1 MTEPTFDRRFWEDR
15 WSQVLRDHSD
25 QVARRPPN
33 EWLITEVA
41 NLQPRF
47 ALDAGCGH
55 GSDTLWLAAR
65 GWHVTAVD
73 FSATAL
79 AHARSTAETVG
90 VDVAE
95 RIDWVEGD
103 LSTWTPQ
110 PAHYDLV
117 VSLYVHVADSVE
129 AMVQR
134 LAAGVPPGW
143 DPVHGRPPPYRPD
156 DRSRNGCSRSASG
169 LGRHRDRSARSQPLD
184 VPRRRGPPKAHGR
197 DRRRRRH
204 LCAAP
209 LLTSHLHDAASTRPT
224 SAREPAVDCEGI
236 PAESQSSWRRCA
248 EPAVTDTR

>member
-1 MTEPTFDRRFWEDR
+1 VTEPTFDRRFWEDR

-47 ALDAGCGH
+47 ALDAGCGQ

-79 AHARSTAETVG
+79 AYARSTAETVG

-103 LSTWTPQ
+103 LSTWTPK

-129 AMVQR
+129 GMVQR
-134 LAAGVPPGW
+134 LAAGVAPGGTLFMVGHRPI
-143 DPVHGRPPPYRPD
+143 DPTTGAETAAAGQLQVSVDTVTAALDPNHWTFLVAEDRPRPMAGTGVD
-156 DRSRNGCSRSASG
+156 AVICA
-169 LGRHRDRSARSQPLD
+169 
-184 VPRRRGPPKAHGR
+184 
-197 DRRRRRH
+197 RRH
-204 LCAAP
+204 
-209 LLTSHLHDAASTRPT
+209 S
-224 SAREPAVDCEGI
+224 
-236 PAESQSSWRRCA
+236 
-248 EPAVTDTR
+248 